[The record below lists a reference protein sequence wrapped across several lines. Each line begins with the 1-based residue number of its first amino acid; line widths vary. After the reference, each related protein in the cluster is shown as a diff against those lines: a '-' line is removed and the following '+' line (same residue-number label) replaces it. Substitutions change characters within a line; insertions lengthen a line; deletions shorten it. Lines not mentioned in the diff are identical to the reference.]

1 MNSTEQ
7 ATKLLESLQDD
18 LQGLKACVRGENRHS
33 VVCMLEKLQEAI
45 EILNQSNAID

>member
-7 ATKLLESLQDD
+7 AAKLLESLQDD

-33 VVCMLEKLQEAI
+33 VVCMLQKLQEAI
-45 EILNQSNAID
+45 EILNHKVTVD